1 MEKNPKYQCWLV
13 GHHSFF
19 LIVFLSNKTK
29 AWPTIL
35 VGQAMSL
42 RSYILFYRH
51 GARRGRGD
59 SRASTCTWRQY
70 LLYLSVRHPLLKSKK
85 LNFMQCTL
93 WLLISSVPFAASCVV
108 ARLSMQS
115 RSNAWQRASFHLC
128 YMGNFHPLRVFF
140 CCSPPPFPLPTAS
153 AADWSDFTARPAF
166 QPGARSANK
175 LASPPICI
183 YSCSCL
189 DFN

>member
-1 MEKNPKYQCWLV
+1 MLV
-13 GHHSFF
+13 GHHYFF
-19 LIVFLSNKTK
+19 LIVFLSNKTT
-29 AWPTIL
+29 AWSTIL

-42 RSYILFYRH
+42 HSYILFYWH

-59 SRASTCTWRQY
+59 SRALTCMWRQY
-70 LLYLSVRHPLLKSKK
+70 LLYSSVRHPRLKSKK
-85 LNFMQCTL
+85 LNLVLIPFMQCTL

-115 RSNAWQRASFHLC
+115 RSNAWQRALFLLC

-140 CCSPPPFPLPTAS
+140 CCPPHPLQFPLPTA
-153 AADWSDFTARPAF
+153 DWSDSTARPAC

-175 LASPPICI
+175 LAGPPSVFIHA
-183 YSCSCL
+183 L
-189 DFN
+189 V